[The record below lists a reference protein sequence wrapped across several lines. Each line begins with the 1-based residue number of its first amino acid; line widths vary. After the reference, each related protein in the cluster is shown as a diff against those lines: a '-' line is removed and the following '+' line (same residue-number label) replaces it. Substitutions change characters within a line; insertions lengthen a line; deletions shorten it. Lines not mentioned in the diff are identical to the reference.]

1 MREWRVGEWYD
12 AWRVAMDK
20 PCYHM
25 WDGLLLGVR
34 LYTILKRLIKGY
46 NKRVLIINY
55 AISAFI

>member
-1 MREWRVGEWYD
+1 MTVTSEGAECWSLDGELVREWRVDKWYD

-34 LYTILKRLIKGY
+34 LYTILESL
-46 NKRVLIINY
+46 
-55 AISAFI
+55 